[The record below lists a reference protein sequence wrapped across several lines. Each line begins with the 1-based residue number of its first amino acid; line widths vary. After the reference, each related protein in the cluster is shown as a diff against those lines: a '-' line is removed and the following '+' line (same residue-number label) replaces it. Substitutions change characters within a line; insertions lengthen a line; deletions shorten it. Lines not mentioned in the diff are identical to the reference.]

1 MAASSQDLEELCLAL
16 VRSAEGEPSPLAN
29 KMATAADLYPAE
41 SEATME
47 LEDSQAPEAAP
58 LVKSV
63 RIKLDQDPLASP
75 SSSSTKMTEPP
86 SWTDSARSNMSLR
99 SNASSASSDRAA
111 PGLRD
116 NLMRRQ
122 RKDRNPMA

>member
-1 MAASSQDLEELCLAL
+1 MLAT
-16 VRSAEGEPSPLAN
+16 
-29 KMATAADLYPAE
+29 MATAVDLCPAE
-41 SEATME
+41 TEAAME
-47 LEDSQAPEAAP
+47 LEDAQAPEASP

-63 RIKLDQDPLASP
+63 RINPDQDPLASP
-75 SSSSTKMTEPP
+75 SSTKMTAPAL
-86 SWTDSARSNMSLR
+86 TDSFRSNLSFR

-122 RKDRNPMA
+122 RKDRNPME

>member
-1 MAASSQDLEELCLAL
+1 
-16 VRSAEGEPSPLAN
+16 
-29 KMATAADLYPAE
+29 MATAVDLYPAE
-41 SEATME
+41 TEAVME
-47 LEDSQAPEAAP
+47 LEEAQAPEAAP

-63 RIKLDQDPLASP
+63 RINPDQDPLASP
-75 SSSSTKMTEPP
+75 SSSSTKMTAPP
-86 SWTDSARSNMSLR
+86 SWTDSARSNLSLR